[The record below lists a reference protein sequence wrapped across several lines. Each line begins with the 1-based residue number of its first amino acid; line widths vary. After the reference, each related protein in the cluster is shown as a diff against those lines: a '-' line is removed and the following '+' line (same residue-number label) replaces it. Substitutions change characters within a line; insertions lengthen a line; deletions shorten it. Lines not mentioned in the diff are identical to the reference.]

1 MRIRRIGVFRW
12 SAVILA
18 AAFAAPVFAGPEQ
31 GLPQI
36 KKQIQA
42 QYGQIGEALKQKD
55 VTLYERLHTPDFS
68 TTTPDGKAHSLAE
81 IMTALSGADVPSF
94 EKYAVV
100 IKAMK
105 REKDKVVVNAAK
117 QFTLRAIDN
126 DGSHG
131 PKGKSHT
138 ATFFTSDRGIW
149 VNQDGKWLI
158 QTWQLKSVD
167 KLLVD
172 GKPVHVP
179 KEMLSRMKPR

>member
-1 MRIRRIGVFRW
+1 MKIRRVVAARWCTVIIAAVF
-12 SAVILA
+12 A
-18 AAFAAPVFAGPEQ
+18 AQVFAAPEQ
-31 GLPQI
+31 GIPEI

-42 QYGQIGEALKQKD
+42 QYAQIGEALKQKD
-55 VTLYERLHTPDFS
+55 VTLYERMHTSDFT

-81 IMTALSGADVPSF
+81 IITALSGADVPSF

-117 QFTLRAIDN
+117 QFTLRAIDK

-131 PKGKSHT
+131 PKGKMHT
-138 ATFFTSDRGIW
+138 ATFFTSDSDIW
-149 VNQDGKWLI
+149 VKQDGKWLI

-172 GKPVHVP
+172 GKQVKIP
-179 KEMLSRMKPR
+179 KEMLSKMKPR